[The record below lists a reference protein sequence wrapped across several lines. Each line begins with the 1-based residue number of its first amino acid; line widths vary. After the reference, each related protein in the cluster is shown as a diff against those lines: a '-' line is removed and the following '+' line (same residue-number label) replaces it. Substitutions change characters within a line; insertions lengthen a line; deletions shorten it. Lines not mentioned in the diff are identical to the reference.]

1 VSSIHG
7 NGRKFYKGVEVSLKS
22 MDDDKLKLVKDRLR
36 DAFSDYYEL
45 AGGKEFRYHHHISVH
60 SYALELMSRPEIEAQ
75 NFDRE
80 VVELAALFHDIGRA
94 EDIEDGRMSPFEGH
108 EGHGERGAEKV
119 EDFIGDIVESSTLEH
134 VETIIQNHV
143 DTKPQ
148 SIEGKIVQDADL
160 LFKFGV
166 HDTWRM
172 FHYASEKD
180 EDIEEKIDY
189 FYERKIPKLKKELEE
204 FHFEITREIAEER
217 LNKLK
222 KVMKSFERHLR
233 GEDISAY

>member
-1 VSSIHG
+1 
-7 NGRKFYKGVEVSLKS
+7 
-22 MDDDKLKLVKDRLR
+22 MKLVKDRLE

-60 SYALELMSRPEIEAQ
+60 RYALELMSRPEIEDK

-80 VVELAALFHDIGRA
+80 VVELAALSHDIGRA

-108 EGHGERGAEKV
+108 EGHGERGAE
-119 EDFIGDIVESSTLEH
+119 IVADYIADLVDEETLEH
-134 VETIIQNHV
+134 VKTIIRNHV
-143 DTKPQ
+143 DSKPE
-148 SIEGKIVQDADL
+148 SVEGKIVQDADL

-180 EDIEEKIDY
+180 EDIEEKIEY
-189 FYERKIPKLKKELEE
+189 FYEGKNPKLKKEIEK
-204 FHFEITREIAEER
+204 FHFELTRQIAEKR
-217 LNKLK
+217 SNKLK
-222 KVMKSFERHLR
+222 ETMEIFERHLK
-233 GEDISAY
+233 GEDISEY